1 MGEAA
6 TARVLAQAREGQAG
20 ALEAIYRELHPHVL
34 AYLRVHVRDAAED
47 LAADTFVSLAAALPK
62 FSGDW
67 DGMRAL
73 VFTIARRRAQDHVR
87 RSTRRRTDVTDTNEM
102 TLPAAQ
108 DASAPALDRLGEEEA
123 RRLVA
128 GLPPDQAQV
137 ILLRILGDLSVE
149 RTAEILGKRPG
160 AVRALQLR
168 ALRRLAREL
177 GDRP

>member
-1 MGEAA
+1 MGDGAA
-6 TARVLAQAREGQAG
+6 ELVLAQARVGRAG

-34 AYLRVHVRDAAED
+34 AYLRVHARDAAED

-67 DGMRAL
+67 DGMRGL
-73 VFTIARRRAQDHVR
+73 VFTIARRRAQDHIR
-87 RSTRRRTDVTDTNEM
+87 RSTRRRTDATDVAEIP
-102 TLPAAQ
+102 LPSSR
-108 DASAPALDRLGEEEA
+108 DASGGAFDRLGEEEA

-137 ILLRILGDLSVE
+137 ILLRVLGDLSVE

-177 GDRP
+177 GGQT